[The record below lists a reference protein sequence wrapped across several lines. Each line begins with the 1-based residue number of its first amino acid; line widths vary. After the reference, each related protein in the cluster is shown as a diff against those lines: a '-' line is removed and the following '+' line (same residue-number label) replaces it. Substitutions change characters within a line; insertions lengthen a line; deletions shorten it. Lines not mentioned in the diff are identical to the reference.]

1 MLTANLKKTLRYY
14 AIQIGLGKCK
24 AADSRNLSTFHSNQ
38 ESEETMYFQNT
49 DSYFIHSRGRRMR
62 PKDETSD
69 RFTMMNQCGDSP
81 QGLEMLPQGWNL
93 QQFGQQYNKSGK

>member
-1 MLTANLKKTLRYY
+1 MFHLSYRP
-14 AIQIGLGKCK
+14 GKCE
-24 AADSRNLSTFHSNQ
+24 AVDSRNLSKSHSNQ
-38 ESEETMYFQNT
+38 ESEETICIQNT
-49 DSYFIHSRGRRMR
+49 DSYFIDCRGRRLR
-62 PKDETSD
+62 PKDEPSD